1 MDDEATGLD
10 HGFIGIAVGTPEA
23 WRRAAFGF
31 TEAAPKRRQGQ
42 GTACRGVL
50 LSNATLEMLRVDRP
64 ADAQPE
70 AVRIGY
76 DADGRAASDRVAGIL
91 RGRVVAKIA

>member
-1 MDDEATGLD
+1 MPPS
-10 HGFIGIAVGTPEA
+10 VS
-23 WRRAAFGF
+23 
-31 TEAAPKRRQGQ
+31 RRQ
-42 GTACRGVL
+42 RRNGVRAKARPCGRVVL
-50 LSNATLEMLRVDRP
+50 GNATLQLLRVDRP

-91 RGRVVAKIA
+91 RGRVVTKIA

>member
-10 HGFIGIAVGTPEA
+10 HGFIGIAVATPEA
-23 WRRAAFGF
+23 GRRADFGF

-50 LSNATLEMLRVDRP
+50 LSNAMLELLRVDRP

-76 DADGRAASDRVAGIL
+76 DADERAASDRVTGIV

>member
-1 MDDEATGLD
+1 MGSSASRSIRPRPGD
-10 HGFIGIAVGTPEA
+10 
-23 WRRAAFGF
+23 
-31 TEAAPKRRQGQ
+31 APPSVSRRQRRNG
-42 GTACRGVL
+42 ARAKARPCRGVL
-50 LSNATLEMLRVDRP
+50 LSNAMLELLRVDRP

-76 DADGRAASDRVAGIL
+76 DADERAASDRVTGIV

>member
-1 MDDEATGLD
+1 M
-10 HGFIGIAVGTPEA
+10 
-23 WRRAAFGF
+23 
-31 TEAAPKRRQGQ
+31 
-42 GTACRGVL
+42 
-50 LSNATLEMLRVDRP
+50 LELLRVDRP

-91 RGRVVAKIA
+91 RGRVVTKIA

>member
-1 MDDEATGLD
+1 L
-10 HGFIGIAVGTPEA
+10 
-23 WRRAAFGF
+23 
-31 TEAAPKRRQGQ
+31 Q
-42 GTACRGVL
+42 L
-50 LSNATLEMLRVDRP
+50 LRVDRP

-76 DADGRAASDRVAGIL
+76 DADERAASDRVTGIV